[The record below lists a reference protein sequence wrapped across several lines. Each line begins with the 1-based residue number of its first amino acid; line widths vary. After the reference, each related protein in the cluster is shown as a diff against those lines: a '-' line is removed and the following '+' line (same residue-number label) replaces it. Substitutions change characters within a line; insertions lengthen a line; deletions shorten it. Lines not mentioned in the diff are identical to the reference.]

1 MAIKLIIEAYIENA
15 REDLDT
21 AALWIDDDV
30 KCAIQER
37 FLAEKVQICDL
48 SLENV

>member
-1 MAIKLIIEAYIENA
+1 MPIKIIIEAYIENA

-30 KCAIQER
+30 RSAIQER
-37 FLAEKVQICDL
+37 FLAEKVQISDL
-48 SLENV
+48 SLEHI